1 MYYRPRNK
9 KELFNLRH
17 ALACNV
23 IEWIFGVLKHKFQIL
38 QLVLEYSIDIQTQ
51 IPVALAA
58 IYNFIHDQQ
67 PEEDG
72 KDGNEDEDDQPIGG
86 GVDVDDDEAEQNE
99 GLDEDN
105 ERRDQIAG
113 EMWAQYLAEHVCCG
127 VPLSEVDM

>member
-9 KELFNLRH
+9 KELFNLQH

-23 IEWIFGVLKHKFQIL
+23 IERIFGVLKCKFWIL
-38 QLVLEYSIDIQTQ
+38 QLAPEYSIDIQSR

-72 KDGNEDEDDQPIGG
+72 KDGNEDEDDQPIGR
-86 GVDVDDDEAEQNE
+86 GVDVDDDKAEQNE

-105 ERRDQIAG
+105 ERRDQITG
-113 EMWAQYLAEHVCCG
+113 EMWAQYLAEHVNCG
-127 VPLSEVDM
+127 VPLPKVDM

>member
-1 MYYRPRNK
+1 MYYRPHNK

-17 ALACNV
+17 TSARNV
-23 IEWIFGVLKHKFQIL
+23 IEQIFGVLKHKFRIL
-38 QLVLEYSIDIQTQ
+38 QLVPEYSIDIQTQ

-58 IYNFIHDQQ
+58 IYNFIHNQQ

-72 KDGNEDEDDQPIGG
+72 KDGNEDEDDQLIGG

-105 ERRDQIAG
+105 ERDQIAG
-113 EMWAQYLAEHVCCG
+113 EMWAQYLAEHVRCG
-127 VPLSEVDM
+127 VSLSEVDM

>member
-1 MYYRPRNK
+1 MQ
-9 KELFNLRH
+9 
-17 ALACNV
+17 LAP
-23 IEWIFGVLKHKFQIL
+23 
-38 QLVLEYSIDIQTQ
+38 EYSIDIQSR

-72 KDGNEDEDDQPIGG
+72 EDGNEDEDVQLIGR
-86 GVDVDDDEAEQNE
+86 GVDVDDDETEQKE

-113 EMWAQYLAEHVCCG
+113 EMWAQYLAEHVHCG
-127 VPLSEVDM
+127 VPLPKVDM

>member
-1 MYYRPRNK
+1 MYYRPHNK
-9 KELFNLRH
+9 KELFNLQH
-17 ALACNV
+17 ASAHNV

-51 IPVALAA
+51 IPVALATV
-58 IYNFIHDQQ
+58 YNFIRDQQ

-72 KDGNEDEDDQPIGG
+72 NDGNEDEDDQPIGG
-86 GVDVDDDEAEQNE
+86 GVDVDDAEAEQNE

-113 EMWAQYLAEHVCCG
+113 EMWAQYLAEHVCRG
-127 VPLSEVDM
+127 VPLPKVDM

>member
-1 MYYRPRNK
+1 MQ
-9 KELFNLRH
+9 
-17 ALACNV
+17 LA
-23 IEWIFGVLKHKFQIL
+23 
-38 QLVLEYSIDIQTQ
+38 LEYSIDIQSR

-72 KDGNEDEDDQPIGG
+72 QDGDEDEDEDVQPIGG
-86 GVDVDDDEAEQNE
+86 GVDVDDDEAEQHE

-113 EMWAQYLAEHVCCG
+113 ETWAQYLAEHVHCG
-127 VPLSEVDM
+127 VPLPEVDM